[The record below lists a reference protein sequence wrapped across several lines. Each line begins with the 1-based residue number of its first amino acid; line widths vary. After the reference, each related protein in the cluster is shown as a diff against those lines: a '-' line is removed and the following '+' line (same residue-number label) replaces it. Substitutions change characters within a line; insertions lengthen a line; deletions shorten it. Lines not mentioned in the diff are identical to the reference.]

1 MSNLSQFFALGGNK
15 IKSIQTV
22 TANQIISGS
31 VRWSGVASISAV
43 DPSKT
48 LLICSPSNNSL
59 IIYSGIGDYAAAVS
73 NTGHGAYFITSTKIG
88 FQGPQ
93 IADYSGSGF
102 GSIRIGA
109 RMVVQ
114 VVEFE

>member
-22 TANQIISGS
+22 TANQTGLVS
-31 VRWSGVASISAV
+31 WSGVTASISAV

-48 LLICSPSNNSL
+48 LLICSPSSNSL
-59 IIYSGIGDYAAAVS
+59 MIYSGIGDYAAGIS
-73 NTGHGAYFITSTKIG
+73 NTGHGAYFITSTQIG